1 LILKVIFEENSFH
14 RILLMLWKILVRE
27 AKGLSIKLGD
37 CVKNIQENSYY
48 PVFFLQNFSGGRT

>member
-1 LILKVIFEENSFH
+1 
-14 RILLMLWKILVRE
+14 MLWKILVRE